1 MRAGLLGLMALVLAL
16 CGCGENN
23 PWAKR
28 GEKGDPGPPGQA
40 GAAGPPGPA
49 GPAGPPG
56 RGLAVR
62 FAEFACEQPACT
74 AACEAN
80 ERLMSAYAINPAGTI
95 TIDNDRGVT
104 YRSPRRGPSGKLVL
118 VCVAQ

>member
-1 MRAGLLGLMALVLAL
+1 MRAGLLGLLAL
-16 CGCGENN
+16 MLALGGCGENN

-28 GEKGDPGPPGQA
+28 GEKGEA
-40 GAAGPPGPA
+40 GLPGPA

-56 RGLAVR
+56 PPGAPGRSVNVR

-80 ERLMSAYAINPAGTI
+80 ERLLNAYALNPAGTI
-95 TIDNDRGVT
+95 TVDDDRGIT
-104 YRSPRRGPSGKLVL
+104 YRPPRRGPSGKLVL
-118 VCVAQ
+118 VCVPQ